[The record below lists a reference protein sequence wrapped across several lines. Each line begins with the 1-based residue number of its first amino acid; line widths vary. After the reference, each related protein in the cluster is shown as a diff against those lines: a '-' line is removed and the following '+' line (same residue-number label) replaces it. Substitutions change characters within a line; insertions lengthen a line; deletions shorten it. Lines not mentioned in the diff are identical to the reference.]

1 MTPRLLA
8 AAACAAI
15 ATIAAGEATG
25 QMAIRVGRGQP
36 IATIDEAAR
45 RVAPGGTVEIE
56 AGDYAGDVAVWDKPD
71 VTIRAVNGPVRLKA
85 GGVAAEGKGIF
96 VVRADNIRIEG
107 IEFSGARVSDR
118 NGAGIRHE
126 KGRLTVDRCRFLDN
140 ENGILSG
147 NDREAELTVSH
158 SEFGRNGA
166 GDGRSHNLYVG
177 TLKALTVSESYFH
190 HARSGHLLKSRAA
203 RSTIT
208 YNRLADGPGGEA
220 SYELEFPAGGVAIVV
235 GNVIEQS
242 ATTENST
249 VVSFGAEG
257 FAWPRNEL
265 HLVNNTLVNLR
276 PEGGNFLAVK
286 GALDATT
293 VANNILVGAGPFP
306 ALEPGN
312 GNFRVT
318 SRDLAPS
325 LALPRA
331 SRLIGRTIDP
341 GKVDGQSLR
350 PIAEYVE
357 PLGSRPVPRAPYN
370 PGAFQTPAS

>member
-1 MTPRLLA
+1 MRAHRGAVPLALLLA
-8 AAACAAI
+8 A
-15 ATIAAGEATG
+15 TG
-25 QMAIRVGRGQP
+25 PAVAEIIRVGPGQ
-36 IATIDEAAR
+36 AVTTIDEAAR
-45 RVAPGGTVEIE
+45 RVTPGGTVEIE
-56 AGDYAGDVAVWDKPD
+56 AGDYDGDVAVWDKPD
-71 VTIRAVNGPVRLKA
+71 VTIRGVHGAVRIRAA
-85 GGVAAEGKGIF
+85 GRAAEGKGIF
-96 VVRADNIRIEG
+96 VVRADNILIEG

-126 KGRLTVDRCRFLDN
+126 KGSLTVDRCRFLDN

-147 NDREAELTVSH
+147 NDREAELVVRH

-177 TLKALTVSESYFH
+177 TLRSLAVAESYFH
-190 HARSGHLLKSRAA
+190 HAKSGHLLKSRAG
-203 RSTIT
+203 RSTIV

-235 GNVIEQS
+235 GNVIEQA

-265 HLVNNTLVNLR
+265 HLVNNTLINLR
-276 PEGGNFLAVK
+276 AEGGNFLAVK
-286 GALDATT
+286 GTLAATT
-293 VANNILVGAGPFP
+293 IANNLLIGNGPFP

-318 SRDLAPS
+318 TRDLSPS
-325 LALPRA
+325 LALPRG
-331 SRLIGRTIDP
+331 SRLVGRTIDP

-350 PIAEYVE
+350 PVAEYVD
-357 PLGSRPVPRAPYN
+357 PLDSRPVPRAPYN
-370 PGAFQTPAS
+370 PGAFQSLAP